1 MLQEL
6 STKTNI
12 AQIGEEIGMDLGT
25 QMVKSYQEANP
36 TDVKSYTIGRDIIE
50 KILAQPGC
58 AGIKFFNAMNE
69 GRRKNPC
76 LFGVDSEGKPLLNT
90 PLSMQ
95 TASLKR
101 QEPSLQTE
109 LRLMMVVEVVGIG
122 LSGCLTNAFLT
133 FA

>member
-69 GRRKNPC
+69 VGEKT
-76 LFGVDSEGKPLLNT
+76 LVYLGVDSEGKPLVEYTVIDANGQLEKARAIVADRIKT
-90 PLSMQ
+90 DDGGGSGWDW
-95 TASLKR
+95 LKW
-101 QEPSLQTE
+101 LF
-109 LRLMMVVEVVGIG
+109 
-122 LSGCLTNAFLT
+122 N
-133 FA
+133 